1 MAADSESPANAQ
13 PARTTVLP
21 SVRRVRSWEEAAR
34 VYATVCVAWAGLGV
48 ILHLLVWLLA
58 PFLDF
63 FGLFLLA
70 LGPWPGYFFGCWLLN
85 TTPDWSATFVFGLA
99 FALIDLLPSLMWL
112 KKGARGWLD
121 LQLFLLIA
129 GVFML
134 PILLCGAVMNA
145 PL

>member
-1 MAADSESPANAQ
+1 MAADSEPTADAQ

-21 SVRRVRSWEEAAR
+21 RVRRVRSWEGSVR
-34 VYATVCVAWAGLGV
+34 VYAIVCVAWAGLGV

-58 PFLDF
+58 PVLDF
-63 FGLFLLA
+63 FGLLLLA

-85 TTPDWSATFVFGLA
+85 TTPDWSAFGLA
-99 FALIDLLPSLMWL
+99 FAVIDLSPLLMWL
-112 KKGARGWLD
+112 KSGARGWLG
-121 LQLFLLIA
+121 LQLSLLMA
-129 GVFML
+129 GVFMF